1 MRQHGCGLRFG
12 VVQQDNSLSGP
23 VEPIDQHLQFLLR
36 RHGFPITRPQIGT
49 EHGDAARL
57 QQLKRGRC
65 GFETG
70 KPEEWRGRCAA
81 RDTVER
87 HLNRGNTVVDF
98 LCCLVWRDPHQ
109 AAVQPGMMPDGVALG
124 RDPSHQAWMLGS
136 RLADQEERRA
146 HAFMGQRRQHPLRG
160 RRPRA
165 VIECQYHLV
174 IPERQRLRKALKPNP
189 RGGGGIDAKNPRGTE
204 RSLAWTVRRLR
215 RHRPCDQGNKGSS
228 RPLHEL
234 PGADFDFSALNE
246 VDDSVRDEILEEL
259 EPETVAEGV
268 RELESDDAVKL
279 LAGLDEEDQE
289 EILEKLPPLERDALE
304 RSLLYP
310 ENSAGRRMQT
320 EFIAVP
326 PDWTVGQ
333 AIDYM
338 RDTPELPDRFYE
350 IYAVDSAQHWQGAIS
365 LDALLRAH
373 RPVPLADLIDE
384 DRRRVSVMDD
394 QGEVARLFGKYNLVA
409 APVVDTTNRLVGV
422 ITIDDVVDVIEEE
435 ADEDLKALGGVTSDE
450 ELSDNVWTIAKG
462 RFNWLL
468 VNLATAF
475 LASSVLGLFEG
486 QLEKMVALA
495 VLAPIVASQGGNA
508 ATQTMTVAVRAL
520 ATRELGS
527 NNAFRVVMREGL
539 VGLVNGLAFAVITGI
554 AAVAWFKIPAL
565 GVVIGL
571 VMVCNLVAGALGGI
585 LIPMVLER
593 VRADPAVASG
603 TFVTTITDV
612 VGFFSFLGIATL
624 WFGLK

>member
-1 MRQHGCGLRFG
+1 MAENFDAAEPAEADPLARMPMRNEEGELRGEF
-12 VVQQDNSLSGP
+12 VAA
-23 VEPIDQHLQFLLR
+23 
-36 RHGFPITRPQIGT
+36 ITRAI
-49 EHGDAARL
+49 HAA
-57 QQLKRGRC
+57 
-65 GFETG
+65 
-70 KPEEWRGRCAA
+70 
-81 RDTVER
+81 D
-87 HLNRGNTVVDF
+87 
-98 LCCLVWRDPHQ
+98 
-109 AAVQPGMMPDGVALG
+109 
-124 RDPSHQAWMLGS
+124 
-136 RLADQEERRA
+136 
-146 HAFMGQRRQHPLRG
+146 
-160 RRPRA
+160 
-165 VIECQYHLV
+165 
-174 IPERQRLRKALKPNP
+174 
-189 RGGGGIDAKNPRGTE
+189 
-204 RSLAWTVRRLR
+204 
-215 RHRPCDQGNKGSS
+215 
-228 RPLHEL
+228 RPLLCEVVAELHEADL
-234 PGADFDFSALNE
+234 GDLIAALAPDDRVTLVEITGTDFDFSALNE
-246 VDDSVRDEILEEL
+246 VDETVREEILEEL

-268 RELESDDAVKL
+268 RELESDDAVEL
-279 LAGLDEEDQE
+279 LESLDEEDQE
-289 EILEKLPPLERDALE
+289 EILEKLPAAEREDIE

-326 PDWTVGQ
+326 PDWNVGQ

-338 RDTPELPDRFYE
+338 RDTPDLPDRFYE
-350 IYAVDSAQHWQGAIS
+350 IYVVDADKHLLGAVP
-365 LDALLRAH
+365 LDVLLRAR
-373 RPVPLADLIDE
+373 RPVPIKDLIDE
-384 DRRRVSVMDD
+384 DRRRVSALED
-394 QGEVARLFGKYNLVA
+394 QEEVARMFGKYNLVA
-409 APVVDTTNRLVGV
+409 APVVDTIDRLVGM

-450 ELSDNVWTIAKG
+450 ELSDTVWTIARG

-527 NNAFRVVMREGL
+527 YNAMRVVLRETM
-539 VGLVNGLAFAVITGI
+539 VGLVNGIAFAVITGV
-554 AAVAWFKIPAL
+554 AAVAWFKIPGL
-565 GVVIGL
+565 GIVIGL
-571 VMVCNLVAGALGGI
+571 AIICNLVAGALGGI

-603 TFVTTITDV
+603 TFVTTVTDV

>member
-1 MRQHGCGLRFG
+1 MADDVDVARPGAADESVLDRLPMRD
-12 VVQQDNSLSGP
+12 QDGDIRP
-23 VEPIDQHLQFLLR
+23 EFVEEISR
-36 RHGFPITRPQIGT
+36 
-49 EHGDAARL
+49 A
-57 QQLKRGRC
+57 
-65 GFETG
+65 
-70 KPEEWRGRCAA
+70 
-81 RDTVER
+81 V
-87 HLNRGNTVVDF
+87 
-98 LCCLVWRDPHQ
+98 Q
-109 AAVQPGMMPDGVALG
+109 AADAPFLREVVAELHEADLGDLIEALDPD
-124 RDPSHQAWMLGS
+124 
-136 RLADQEERRA
+136 E
-146 HAFMGQRRQHPLRG
+146 
-160 RRPRA
+160 RPR
-165 VIECQYHLV
+165 LV
-174 IPERQRLRKALKPNP
+174 
-189 RGGGGIDAKNPRGTE
+189 
-204 RSLAWTVRRLR
+204 
-215 RHRPCDQGNKGSS
+215 
-228 RPLHEL
+228 EL
-234 PGADFDFSALNE
+234 TGADFDFSALNE
-246 VDDSVRDEILEEL
+246 VDDSVREEILEEL
-259 EPETVAEGV
+259 EPATVAEGV
-268 RELESDDAVKL
+268 RELESDDAVEL
-279 LAGLDEEDQE
+279 LEGLDEEDQE
-289 EILEKLPPLERDALE
+289 EILEKLPQSERDALE
-304 RSLLYP
+304 RSLDYP

-326 PDWTVGQ
+326 PEWTVGQ

-338 RDTPELPDRFYE
+338 RDTPDLPDRFYE
-350 IYAVDSAQHWQGAIS
+350 IYAVDGAQHWQGAVS
-365 LDALLRAH
+365 LDALLRSR

-394 QGEVARLFGKYNLVA
+394 QEEVARQFGKYNLVA
-409 APVVDTTNRLVGV
+409 APVVDTENRLVGV

-450 ELSDNVWTIAKG
+450 ELSDSVWTIARG

-486 QLEKMVALA
+486 QLEQMVALA

-527 NNAFRVVMREGL
+527 NNAYRVVMREGL
-539 VGLVNGLAFAVITGI
+539 VGLVNGLAFAIITGV
-554 AAVAWFKIPAL
+554 AAVAWFRIPGL

-571 VMVCNLVAGALGGI
+571 AMLCNLIAGALGGI

-603 TFVTTITDV
+603 TFVTTVTDV

>member
-1 MRQHGCGLRFG
+1 MAEDVDVAQPADASVLDRFPMRDENGEIRHQF
-12 VVQQDNSLSGP
+12 
-23 VEPIDQHLQFLLR
+23 VEEISRAIHAAETPFL
-36 RHGFPITRPQIGT
+36 
-49 EHGDAARL
+49 
-57 QQLKRGRC
+57 
-65 GFETG
+65 
-70 KPEEWRGRCAA
+70 
-81 RDTVER
+81 
-87 HLNRGNTVVDF
+87 
-98 LCCLVWRDPHQ
+98 
-109 AAVQPGMMPDGVALG
+109 
-124 RDPSHQAWMLGS
+124 
-136 RLADQEERRA
+136 
-146 HAFMGQRRQHPLRG
+146 
-160 RRPRA
+160 RA
-165 VIECQYHLV
+165 VVAE
-174 IPERQRLRKALKPNP
+174 
-189 RGGGGIDAKNPRGTE
+189 
-204 RSLAWTVRRLR
+204 
-215 RHRPCDQGNKGSS
+215 
-228 RPLHEL
+228 LHEADL
-234 PGADFDFSALNE
+234 GDLIAALEPDDRVSLVELTSTDFDFSALNE
-246 VDDSVRDEILEEL
+246 VDDTVREEILEEL
-259 EPETVAEGV
+259 EPATVAEGV
-268 RELESDDAVKL
+268 RELESDDAVEL
-279 LAGLDEEDQE
+279 LEGLDEADKD
-289 EILEKLPPLERDALE
+289 EILEKLPASERDVLE
-304 RSLLYP
+304 RSLEYP

-320 EFIAVP
+320 EFITVP
-326 PDWTVGQ
+326 PDWTAGQ

-338 RDTPELPDRFYE
+338 RDTPDLPDRFYE
-350 IYAVDSAQHWQGAIS
+350 IYAVDRAQHWQGAVP
-365 LDALLRAH
+365 LDALLRA
-373 RPVPLADLIDE
+373 RRSVPLADLIDE
-384 DRRRVSVMDD
+384 DRRRVSVLDD
-394 QGEVARLFGKYNLVA
+394 QEEVARLFGKYNLVA
-409 APVVDTTNRLVGV
+409 APVVDTENRLVGV

-450 ELSDNVWTIAKG
+450 ELSDSVWTIARG

-539 VGLVNGLAFAVITGI
+539 VGLVNGLAFAIITGV
-554 AAVAWFKIPAL
+554 AAVAWFRIPAL

-571 VMVCNLVAGALGGI
+571 AIICNLVAGALGGI